1 MPYDKQIEEKIE
13 KIARAWKKIEKKKM
27 FGGICYLIHGNMC
40 FGIYKEYLIVRT
52 GVEAAEKKLKEKN
65 VRPFDI
71 TGKALKGWVMV
82 GEKGWKRQGDL
93 EHWLR
98 LGKEYALTLP
108 KKEERVQD
116 QS

>member
-1 MPYDKQIEEKIE
+1 MPYDKRIEEKIE
-13 KIARAWKKIEKKKM
+13 KIAARWKKIEKKKM
-27 FGGICYLIHGNMC
+27 FGGICYLVHGNMC

-52 GVEAAEKKLKEKN
+52 GAEVAENKLKEKD

-71 TGKALKGWVMV
+71 SGKALKGWVMV
-82 GEKGWKRQGDL
+82 GEQRWKKQRDL

-108 KKEERVQD
+108 KKEVRAE
-116 QS
+116 